1 MWVEFGTL
9 TPPTLAH
16 RGALSHDFR
25 LASHCAELEA
35 YIREF
40 SKTGG
45 IYHEEV
51 ALLAIHSSADVWIGL
66 LTAEGQS
73 TE

>member
-1 MWVEFGTL
+1 MISDWHL
-9 TPPTLAH
+9 I
-16 RGALSHDFR
+16 ALN
-25 LASHCAELEA
+25 LEA